1 MDFLSRMRE
10 KVDNVTKERENITE
24 DENSLSSQ
32 DMINDARERRLQK
45 ENLMQ
50 CNECDFKSASKTLV
64 IRHQQAVHM
73 TIGYQC
79 DQCEYMATTKGSLAE
94 HKTAVHN
101 TNKFQCNQC
110 DHKEETEGNLMSHKE
125 STHEKK
131 GKYKSKRIQCEKCD
145 KRFNKQETFKT
156 HMKKIHNINVRSN
169 ENETQ
174 TVMNTQNIE

>member
-1 MDFLSRMRE
+1 
-10 KVDNVTKERENITE
+10 
-24 DENSLSSQ
+24 
-32 DMINDARERRLQK
+32 
-45 ENLMQ
+45 
-50 CNECDFKSASKTLV
+50 
-64 IRHQQAVHM
+64 
-73 TIGYQC
+73 
-79 DQCEYMATTKGSLAE
+79 MAIKGSFAE

-110 DHKEETEGNLMSHKE
+110 DHKEETEGNLMRHKE

-131 GKYKSKRIQCEKCD
+131 GKYKSKRIQCEKCE
-145 KRFNKQETFKT
+145 KRFNKKETFKT